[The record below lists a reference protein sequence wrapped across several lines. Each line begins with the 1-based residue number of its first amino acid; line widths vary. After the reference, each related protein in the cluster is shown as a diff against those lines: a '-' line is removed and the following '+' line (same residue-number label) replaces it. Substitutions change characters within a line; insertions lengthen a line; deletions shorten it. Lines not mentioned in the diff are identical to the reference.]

1 MSNINIG
8 NPLQNLLSSLQLTK
22 IRFRINLHFALMR
35 VEPVVKK
42 TSTKNVTLN
51 REDETKTLVS
61 YGKYN
66 ED

>member
-1 MSNINIG
+1 
-8 NPLQNLLSSLQLTK
+8 
-22 IRFRINLHFALMR
+22 MR